1 MKTAAILSALAL
13 SLAPT
18 LSFAMCGGESAR
30 PTTAM
35 TCAEGQVLD
44 TATNRCVDEAT
55 TS

>member
-1 MKTAAILSALAL
+1 MRTKTILTALAL

-18 LSFAMCGGESAR
+18 LSFAMCGDRAQ

-35 TCAEGQVLD
+35 SCVEGQVFD
-44 TATNRCVDEAT
+44 GATNRCVDEAT

>member
-18 LSFAMCGGESAR
+18 LSFAMCGEQAR

-35 TCAEGQVLD
+35 SCAEGQVLD
-44 TATNRCVDEAT
+44 GATGRCVDDAAT
-55 TS
+55 S

>member
-1 MKTAAILSALAL
+1 MRTKTILSALAL

-18 LSFAMCGGESAR
+18 LSLAMCSDDKAQ

-35 TCAEGQVLD
+35 SCAEGQVFD
-44 TATNRCVDEAT
+44 GATNRCVDEAT